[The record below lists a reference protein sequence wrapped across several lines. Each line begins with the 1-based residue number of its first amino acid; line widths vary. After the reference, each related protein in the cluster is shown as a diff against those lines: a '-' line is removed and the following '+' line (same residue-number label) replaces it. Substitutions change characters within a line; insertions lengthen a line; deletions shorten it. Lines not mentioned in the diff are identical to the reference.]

1 MKMKKTKKQNSK
13 KNDDLDKI
21 IDKSKSFEDQI
32 KLIRKVKNLNEYYNM
47 HDYANK
53 ELKLKIFKI
62 KLANMSNIIDEKL
75 FEKIFSHKLIKVANK
90 VINIKNKEEYQIIV
104 KNI

>member
-1 MKMKKTKKQNSK
+1 
-13 KNDDLDKI
+13 
-21 IDKSKSFEDQI
+21 
-32 KLIRKVKNLNEYYNM
+32 M

-62 KLANMSNIIDEKL
+62 KLTNMSNIIDEKL
-75 FEKIFSHKLIKVANK
+75 FEKIFSHKLIKAANK

-104 KNI
+104 KNILKNVDKLYEMNDDDEWVDLYDAADLILDFAAGLYSRL